1 LLLTVMGGWL
11 LCGAALG
18 AANDPFGLAGELGSV
33 AAAAVPYD
41 GRGATRQM
49 GEPTHDSDSSTGSLW
64 WRWTAPASG
73 NLWLRLR
80 ANGSD
85 GSGVR
90 ALYTGNDLATLT
102 KVAVSSNGTAKVFP
116 VTAGTV
122 YRLAVADNR
131 AAALVLEFYPLPAN
145 DAFESRTALG
155 SPAEW
160 VIEGCTVGA
169 TLQAGEPS
177 VFSQGPTIRPHYT
190 TSILTKG

>member
-1 LLLTVMGGWL
+1 MQSKLLLAVVSGWL
-11 LCGAALG
+11 SCAAAKG
-18 AANDPFGLAGELGSV
+18 AANDSFGLAGELGSV

-41 GRGATRQM
+41 GRGATRQV
-49 GEPTHDSDSSTGSLW
+49 GEPAHDSDSSTGTLW
-64 WRWTAPASG
+64 WRWTAPANG

-80 ANGSD
+80 ANDSD
-85 GSGVR
+85 GTGVR
-90 ALYTGNDLATLT
+90 ALYTCTDLASLT

-155 SPAEW
+155 NPSEFD
-160 VIEGCTVGA
+160 VEG
-169 TLQAGEPS
+169 
-177 VFSQGPTIRPHYT
+177 
-190 TSILTKG
+190 